1 VNDNENR
8 KRQSYLRARDFGA
21 AHANDFAPNSV
32 GKQQLTTLA
41 TIITEI
47 DGHAA
52 SEVTGVGQ
60 EREGTT
66 TRREAR
72 EALREA
78 LEAIRRTARVMAA
91 DIPGLDDKFRIPRN
105 NNDQQLLSAAR
116 AFAADAEPL
125 AAQFIAHEMPADF
138 LANLNA
144 DIAALETAISN
155 QASGVGAHVS
165 AGAGLDDAMDRADE
179 VMRRLDAIMRNKYA
193 NNPGVL
199 AEWLSASHTERA
211 PRHRSKTSA
220 PQTQTAG
227 GTPPPAKVT

>member
-1 VNDNENR
+1 MNDNENR

-21 AHANDFAPNSV
+21 AHASDFAPTSL
-32 GKQQLTTLA
+32 GKQLLNTLG
-41 TIITEI
+41 TIIPEI
-47 DGHAA
+47 DGHAT

-78 LEAIRRTARVMAA
+78 LVAIRRTARVMAA

-105 NNDQQLLSAAR
+105 TNDQHLLTAAR

-125 AAQFIAHEMPADF
+125 AAEFMAHEMPADF
-138 LANLNA
+138 LINLNA
-144 DIAALETAISN
+144 HIAALETAISN

-199 AEWLSASHTERA
+199 AEWLSASHVERA
-211 PRHRSKTSA
+211 PSHKKSPSS
-220 PQTQTAG
+220 P
-227 GTPPPAKVT
+227 TPPAPPA

>member
-1 VNDNENR
+1 MNDNENR
-8 KRQSYLRARDFGA
+8 KHQSYLRARDFGA
-21 AHANDFAPNSV
+21 AHASDFAPTSL

-47 DGHAA
+47 VDFAA
-52 SEVTGVGQ
+52 SEVTGVGH

-72 EALREA
+72 EALRED
-78 LEAIRRTARVMAA
+78 LEAFRRTARVMAA

-105 NNDQQLLSAAR
+105 TNDQHLLNAAR

-138 LANLNA
+138 LIKLNA
-144 DIAALETAISN
+144 HIAALETAISN

-193 NNPGVL
+193 NTPAVL
-199 AEWLSASHTERA
+199 AEWLSASHIERA
-211 PRHRSKTSA
+211 PSHRSKTSA

-227 GTPPPAKVT
+227 GTPPPAKMT